1 MATRYSKEKYDC
13 IKNLKNEPLSNLTA
27 DSKKRKLSD
36 EKFETAALPPVH
48 TAPSSPT
55 PSLEVIAFT
64 PPTTCAK
71 GKGKIGRSI
80 WDNLAT
86 AMGRAHNVITD
97 GELKGLSSIPF
108 HELVNHHIHK
118 LV

>member
-13 IKNLKNEPLSNLTA
+13 INNLKNEPLSNLTA
-27 DSKKRKLSD
+27 NLKKRKLSD
-36 EKFETAALPPVH
+36 EKVETAALLPIH

-64 PPTTCAK
+64 PTTCAK
-71 GKGKIGRSI
+71 GKGKIGRSV
-80 WDNLAT
+80 WDDLAT
-86 AMGRAHNVITD
+86 AMGCAHNVITD
-97 GELKGLSSIPF
+97 DELKGLSSIPF
-108 HELVNHHIHK
+108 HELVSHHIHK